1 MPIRVHGLGVVVC
14 WKAPTVALPEGRKEE
29 KEEEEAQAAAI
40 AAGLQKRGPRAPP
53 ASNGTAKQIRVIT
66 W

>member
-1 MPIRVHGLGVVVC
+1 LYVGKLQPLRY
-14 WKAPTVALPEGRKEE
+14 PREGRKEE

-40 AAGLQKRGPRAPP
+40 AAGLQKPGPRAPP